1 MGRREEWSVGT
12 EDAWDAVVLAGGRAR
27 RLGGVD
33 KAALQIRGRSLL
45 GIALAAC
52 AGARYRVVVGPQ
64 RLTDE
69 PIRWARESPAGSG
82 PLAALGAGLAVLPGG
97 SAVVVVLAADLPAV
111 DTGLVGRLR
120 AAVAGSTRVDGA
132 IVVDDQHRAQ
142 PLLAA
147 YRRTPLEQ
155 AITEIGGLRDRPVRS
170 ILDRLTVTAIVD
182 TTAAD
187 DIDTP
192 ADLAR
197 WTHNRPGRP

>member
-1 MGRREEWSVGT
+1 
-12 EDAWDAVVLAGGRAR
+12 
-27 RLGGVD
+27 
-33 KAALQIRGRSLL
+33 
-45 GIALAAC
+45 
-52 AGARYRVVVGPQ
+52 
-64 RLTDE
+64 
-69 PIRWARESPAGSG
+69 
-82 PLAALGAGLAVLPGG
+82 
-97 SAVVVVLAADLPAV
+97 
-111 DTGLVGRLR
+111 
-120 AAVAGSTRVDGA
+120 
-132 IVVDDQHRAQ
+132 QHRAQ

>member
-1 MGRREEWSVGT
+1 MGT

-27 RLGGVD
+27 RLGGMD
-33 KAALQIRGRSLL
+33 KAALEIRGRSLL

-52 AGARYRVVVGPQ
+52 AGARYRVVVGPE

-69 PIRWARESPAGSG
+69 PVRWARESPVGSA
-82 PLAALGAGLAVLPGG
+82 LAALGAGLAVLPSG

-111 DTGLVGRLR
+111 DAELVGRLR
-120 AAVAGSTRVDGA
+120 CSCRFDAGRRGDRRRRPTPGPATACRISPHSTGA
-132 IVVDDQHRAQ
+132 SHHEN
-142 PLLAA
+142 
-147 YRRTPLEQ
+147 RRP
-155 AITEIGGLRDRPVRS
+155 RDRPVRS
-170 ILDRLTVTAIVD
+170 ILNLLTMAAIAGA
-182 TTAAD
+182 TAAD